1 MYFIQVMLEI
11 QGQLCLP
18 EPDNSSGDYSFFFT
32 LQHFLGQRFHML
44 WWKQGIRILANFSF
58 TWLKDVFQVYVCDF
72 LPYYSTEIDIESNTS
87 FSHSGIPETT
97 PIHSVNRQCSSG
109 LQACMTIAGEETGPY
124 KNSNNIYFV
133 FLRWKN
139 LKQLTLSC
147 ILPFNHNHL
156 KRLYNLETK
165 RKPNIQ

>member
-1 MYFIQVMLEI
+1 MKTRHT
-11 QGQLCLP
+11 
-18 EPDNSSGDYSFFFT
+18 NSRKFFF
-32 LQHFLGQRFHML
+32 HMIKSCFIGKCM
-44 WWKQGIRILANFSF
+44 WFFPN
-58 TWLKDVFQVYVCDF
+58 
-72 LPYYSTEIDIESNTS
+72 YSTQIDIESNIS

-147 ILPFNHNHL
+147 ILPCNHNHL
-156 KRLYNLETK
+156 KRLYNLVK
-165 RKPNIQ
+165 RGNQMYNNHLKI